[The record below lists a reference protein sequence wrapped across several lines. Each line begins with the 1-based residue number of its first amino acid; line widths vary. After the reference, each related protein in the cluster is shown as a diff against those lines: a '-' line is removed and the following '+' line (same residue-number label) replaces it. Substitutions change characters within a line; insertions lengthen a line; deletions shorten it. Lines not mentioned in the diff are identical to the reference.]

1 MDTRTANR
9 PQGGRAEGSD
19 GDPGLYAVKVPT
31 DPARLSSTTA
41 SFRVRLGASVTP
53 LIDAQVAAP
62 AFTAP
67 PVDASYPGLAQDF
80 SPDQTQPML
89 VLTPL
94 MEAGALAGAASL
106 AGSGAG
112 AGSTGY
118 GGEARPRRP
127 RRVTPITL
135 AGGAAPLLDAAR
147 MGGAGPDASTTVL
160 PVQQSAR
167 PSPTTTLDGGAA
179 RRTSSAAET
188 QLMPQLPVPPNAG
201 DGYGQGLGHA
211 PGGYDDEVTYVGGR
225 QPWGSG
231 PEYQLEARE
240 SGEPVRHAWYPGRRV
255 DLGLVLLPLRIF
267 LGGISI
273 YAGFSKVSDPVY
285 FDGGVRG
292 SMMHWLQSLHPWPM
306 AQPLMQFALAHPV
319 GAGLAVAFI
328 QIVVGVL
335 SILGL
340 WQRLAAG
347 TAMLLSVA
355 LLVTVSWRTTP
366 AYDAP
371 DIIFLAAWSPLL
383 LAGAP
388 LFSLDGRLAIEA
400 WHRLGERTPVSVLRR
415 RVLRR
420 GFVVATVVIG
430 STLLLGSALGAAV
443 RDHRIGTTVAPDQSG
458 LPTDYPSPVYPS
470 GGAQSPT
477 GHGPAGSSSKAPSAS
492 HSPSAAPTTAAPSH
506 RPTSRHSGSTSSGS
520 SSAGGQGGSSPSGG
534 SSSTPSHH
542 HSSTPSPKSSS
553 GSTNG
558 VIGGLLGT
566 SAPAPLPLLGMP
578 GNGAGTGGTGGN
590 AVT

>member
-1 MDTRTANR
+1 MDTRTPNR
-9 PQGGRAEGSD
+9 PQGGRAGGSD

-41 SFRVRLGASVTP
+41 SFRVRLGAAVTP

-67 PVDASYPGLAQDF
+67 PVDSAYSGL

-94 MEAGALAGAASL
+94 MEAGALAGAGGFG
-106 AGSGAG
+106 AGTG
-112 AGSTGY
+112 AGS
-118 GGEARPRRP
+118 GEARPRRP
-127 RRVTPITL
+127 RRVTPITWT
-135 AGGAAPLLDAAR
+135 GGAAPLLDAVR
-147 MGGAGPDASTTVL
+147 LGGVGPDAPTGVL
-160 PVQQSAR
+160 PLQQSA
-167 PSPTTTLDGGAA
+167 SP
-179 RRTSSAAET
+179 AET
-188 QLMPQLPVPPNAG
+188 QLMPQLPVPPDA
-201 DGYGQGLGHA
+201 GYGEGLGHG
-211 PGGYDDEVTYVGGR
+211 PGGGPGSGFDDEVTYVGGR

-355 LLVTVSWRTTP
+355 LLVTVSWRTGP

-400 WHRLGERTPVSVLRR
+400 WHRLGERTPVAVLRR

-430 STLLLGSALGAAV
+430 CTLLLGSALGAAV
-443 RDHRIGTTVAPDQSG
+443 RDHRIGTTMVPDEPGVPSG
-458 LPTDYPSPVYPS
+458 YPSPVYPS
-470 GGAQSPT
+470 GGAQSSS
-477 GHGPAGSSSKAPSAS
+477 GPGSTSPSSAAPSAS
-492 HSPSAAPTTAAPSH
+492 TSPSAAPTTAAPSH
-506 RPTSRHSGSTSSGS
+506 RPTSRHSGSTHGGS
-520 SSAGGQGGSSPSGG
+520 SSTTGGGSSPTSGG
-534 SSSTPSHH
+534 SSSTSSH
-542 HSSTPSPKSSS
+542 HSSSPTPKSSS
-553 GSTNG
+553 TGTNG

-566 SAPAPLPLLGMP
+566 SAPAPLPLLGMR
-578 GNGAGTGGTGGN
+578 GAGAGTGGG

>member
-1 MDTRTANR
+1 MDTRTPNR
-9 PQGGRAEGSD
+9 PQGGRGAED
-19 GDPGLYAVKVPT
+19 GDGGPGLYTVKVPS

-41 SFRVRLGASVTP
+41 SFRVRLGTSASP
-53 LIDAQVAAP
+53 LIDARVAAP
-62 AFTAP
+62 AFA
-67 PVDASYPGLAQDF
+67 ASPASSFSPDF
-80 SPDQTQPML
+80 SPGLVRPLGLSPDETQPMAAIPDL
-89 VLTPL
+89 V
-94 MEAGALAGAASL
+94 GAGAA
-106 AGSGAG
+106 GGPN
-112 AGSTGY
+112 GST
-118 GGEARPRRP
+118 AAPRR
-127 RRVTPITL
+127 RARVTPITWT
-135 AGGAAPLLDAAR
+135 GGAAPLLDA
-147 MGGAGPDASTTVL
+147 
-160 PVQQSAR
+160 VQQSGQGTAYPDR
-167 PSPTTTLDGGAA
+167 FADPGTT
-179 RRTSSAAET
+179 
-188 QLMPQLPVPPNAG
+188 QQLPLIGAQPGPADLSAGPPG
-201 DGYGQGLGHA
+201 DPRARAAYPGSFSHAYGE
-211 PGGYDDEVTYVGGR
+211 EVAYVDGR
-225 QPWGSG
+225 EPWGSG
-231 PEYQLEARE
+231 PEFRLDGRE
-240 SGEPVRHAWYPGRRV
+240 PGEPVRHAWYPGRRV

-267 LGGISI
+267 LGGISV

-335 SILGL
+335 SVLGL

-355 LLVTVSWRTTP
+355 LLVTVSWRTGP

-430 STLLLGSALGAAV
+430 CTLLLGSALGAAV
-443 RDHRIGTTVAPDQSG
+443 RDHRIGTTVVPAEPG
-458 LPTDYPSPVYPS
+458 VPTDYPSPVYPS
-470 GGAQSPT
+470 GGSQSPT
-477 GHGPAGSSSKAPSAS
+477 GHGSQGSPGPSSAAPSAS
-492 HSPSAAPTTAAPSH
+492 ASPSSAPTTAAPSH
-506 RPTSRHSGSTSSGS
+506 RPTPRHSSSTHSGS
-520 SSAGGQGGSSPSGG
+520 SSASTQSGSSPSSGG
-534 SSSTPSHH
+534 ASSTPTHH
-542 HSSTPSPKSSS
+542 HSSSPTPKSSG

-578 GNGAGTGGTGGN
+578 GSGAGTGG
-590 AVT
+590 APVT

>member
-1 MDTRTANR
+1 MDTRTPNR

-19 GDPGLYAVKVPT
+19 GEPGLYAVKVPT

-41 SFRVRLGASVTP
+41 SFRVRLGAAVTP

-62 AFTAP
+62 AFASP
-67 PVDASYPGLAQDF
+67 SVDSAYPVLT
-80 SPDQTQPML
+80 PDQTQPML

-94 MEAGALAGAASL
+94 IEAGALAGAGGFGA
-106 AGSGAG
+106 AVGSGVG
-112 AGSTGY
+112 AGS
-118 GGEARPRRP
+118 GEARPRRP
-127 RRVTPITL
+127 RRVTPITWT
-135 AGGAAPLLDAAR
+135 GGAAPLLDAVR
-147 MGGAGPDASTTVL
+147 QGGAGPDAVTGVL
-160 PVQQSAR
+160 PLQQSA
-167 PSPTTTLDGGAA
+167 SP
-179 RRTSSAAET
+179 AET
-188 QLMPQLPVPPNAG
+188 QLMPQFPVPPDAR
-201 DGYGQGLGHA
+201 DGYGQGLGHG
-211 PGGYDDEVTYVGGR
+211 PGGGPGSGFDDAVTYVGGR

-267 LGGISI
+267 LGGLSV

-319 GAGLAVAFI
+319 GAGLGVAFI

-347 TAMLLSVA
+347 TAMLLSAA
-355 LLVTVSWRTTP
+355 LLVTVSWRTGP

-371 DIIFLAAWSPLL
+371 DIILLAAWSPLL

-400 WHRLGERTPVSVLRR
+400 WHRLGERTPVAVLRR

-430 STLLLGSALGAAV
+430 CTLLLGSALGAAV
-443 RDHRIGTTVAPDQSG
+443 RDHRIGTSVVPAEPGVS
-458 LPTDYPSPVYPS
+458 TDYPSPVYPS
-470 GGAQSPT
+470 GGAQS
-477 GHGPAGSSSKAPSAS
+477 SSSAPSAPA
-492 HSPSAAPTTAAPSH
+492 SPSAAPTTAAPSH
-506 RPTSRHSGSTSSGS
+506 KPTSRHSGSTHSGS
-520 SSAGGQGGSSPSGG
+520 SSATSSGSSPSSGG
-534 SSSTPSHH
+534 SSSTPSHR
-542 HSSTPSPKSSS
+542 HSSSPAPTSS
-553 GSTNG
+553 GGGSNG

-578 GNGAGTGGTGGN
+578 GAGAGTGG
-590 AVT
+590 APVT

>member
-1 MDTRTANR
+1 MDTRTPNR
-9 PQGGRAEGSD
+9 PQGGRDEGSD
-19 GDPGLYAVKVPT
+19 GGPGLYAVKVPT

-41 SFRVRLGASVTP
+41 SFRVRLGAAVTP

-62 AFTAP
+62 AFAAP
-67 PVDASYPGLAQDF
+67 PVDSGYSGMNA
-80 SPDQTQPML
+80 DQTQPML

-94 MEAGALAGAASL
+94 MEAGALAGV
-106 AGSGAG
+106 AG
-112 AGSTGY
+112 AAGTAGASGLA
-118 GGEARPRRP
+118 GEARPRRP
-127 RRVTPITL
+127 RRVTPITWT
-135 AGGAAPLLDAAR
+135 GGAAPLLDAVR
-147 MGGAGPDASTTVL
+147 QGGVGPDAATGVL
-160 PVQQSAR
+160 PVQ
-167 PSPTTTLDGGAA
+167 
-179 RRTSSAAET
+179 SSASPVET
-188 QLMPQLPVPPNAG
+188 QLMPQLPVPPEAE

-211 PGGYDDEVTYVGGR
+211 PGGAPDDGVTYVGGR

-347 TAMLLSVA
+347 TAMLLSAA
-355 LLVTVSWRTTP
+355 LLVTVSWRTGP

-400 WHRLGERTPVSVLRR
+400 WHRLGERTPVAVLRR

-430 STLLLGSALGAAV
+430 GTLLLGSALGAAV
-443 RDHRIGTTVAPDQSG
+443 RDHRIGTTVVPSESG
-458 LPTDYPSPVYPS
+458 VPTDYPSPVYPS
-470 GGAQSPT
+470 TGAPAAGGQ
-477 GHGPAGSSSKAPSAS
+477 GSAHPSSAAPSAS
-492 HSPSAAPTTAAPSH
+492 NSPSAAATTAAPSH
-506 RPTSRHSGSTSSGS
+506 RPTPRHSSSTHSGS
-520 SSAGGQGGSSPSGG
+520 SSSTGTGGSSPSSGG
-534 SSSTPSHH
+534 ASSTPSHH
-542 HSSTPSPKSSS
+542 HSSSPTPKSSS
-553 GSTNG
+553 GGTNG

-578 GNGAGTGGTGGN
+578 GSGASTGG
-590 AVT
+590 APVT

>member
-1 MDTRTANR
+1 MDTRTPNR

-19 GDPGLYAVKVPT
+19 GEPGLYAVKVPT

-41 SFRVRLGASVTP
+41 SFRVRLGAAVTP

-67 PVDASYPGLAQDF
+67 PVDAAYPGPAL
-80 SPDQTQPML
+80 DQTQPML

-94 MEAGALAGAASL
+94 MEAGALAGAAGL
-106 AGSGAG
+106 AG
-112 AGSTGY
+112 AGGF

-127 RRVTPITL
+127 RRVTPITWT
-135 AGGAAPLLDAAR
+135 GGAAPLLDAVR
-147 MGGAGPDASTTVL
+147 QGGMGAGAPTGVL
-160 PVQQSAR
+160 PAQQSA
-167 PSPTTTLDGGAA
+167 SP
-179 RRTSSAAET
+179 AET
-188 QLMPQLPVPPNAG
+188 QLMPQIPMPPDAE
-201 DGYGQGLGHA
+201 DGYGEGLGHG
-211 PGGYDDEVTYVGGR
+211 PGGFDDGVTYVGGR

-267 LGGISI
+267 LGGISV

-306 AQPLMQFALAHPV
+306 AEPLMQFALAHPV

-335 SILGL
+335 SVLGL

-347 TAMLLSVA
+347 TAMLLSMA
-355 LLVTVSWRTTP
+355 LLVTVSWQTGP

-430 STLLLGSALGAAV
+430 CTLLLGSALGAAV
-443 RDHRIGTTVAPDQSG
+443 RDHRIGTTVVPAEPG
-458 LPTDYPSPVYPS
+458 VPTDYPSPVYPS
-470 GGAQSPT
+470 GGSQSPT
-477 GHGPAGSSSKAPSAS
+477 GHGSQGSPGPSSAAPSAS
-492 HSPSAAPTTAAPSH
+492 GSASPSSAPTTAAPSH
-506 RPTSRHSGSTSSGS
+506 RPTPRHSSSSTHSGS
-520 SSAGGQGGSSPSGG
+520 SSASTQSGSSPSSGG
-534 SSSTPSHH
+534 SSSTPTHH
-542 HSSTPSPKSSS
+542 HSSSPTPKSSSGS

-578 GNGAGTGGTGGN
+578 GSGAGTGG
-590 AVT
+590 APVT

>member
-1 MDTRTANR
+1 MDTRTPNR

-19 GDPGLYAVKVPT
+19 GEPGLYAVKVPT

-41 SFRVRLGASVTP
+41 SFRVRLGAAVTP

-67 PVDASYPGLAQDF
+67 PVDSAYPVLT
-80 SPDQTQPML
+80 PDQTQPML

-94 MEAGALAGAASL
+94 IEAGALAGAGAGGFG
-106 AGSGAG
+106 AGVGSGVG
-112 AGSTGY
+112 VGS
-118 GGEARPRRP
+118 GEARPRRP
-127 RRVTPITL
+127 RRVTPITWT
-135 AGGAAPLLDAAR
+135 GGAAPLLDAVR
-147 MGGAGPDASTTVL
+147 QGGAGPDAVTGVL
-160 PVQQSAR
+160 PLQQSA
-167 PSPTTTLDGGAA
+167 SP
-179 RRTSSAAET
+179 AET
-188 QLMPQLPVPPNAG
+188 QLMPQLPVPPDVR
-201 DGYGQGLGHA
+201 DGYGQGLGHG
-211 PGGYDDEVTYVGGR
+211 PGGGPGGGFDDEVTYVGGR

-267 LGGISI
+267 LGGLSI

-371 DIIFLAAWSPLL
+371 DIILLAAWSPLL

-400 WHRLGERTPVSVLRR
+400 WHRLGERTPVAVLRR

-430 STLLLGSALGAAV
+430 CTLLLGSALGAAV
-443 RDHRIGTTVAPDQSG
+443 RDHRIGTTVVPAEPG
-458 LPTDYPSPVYPS
+458 VPTDYPSPVYPS
-470 GGAQSPT
+470 GGAQSP
-477 GHGPAGSSSKAPSAS
+477 SSAPSAPA
-492 HSPSAAPTTAAPSH
+492 SPSAAPTTAAPSH
-506 RPTSRHSGSTSSGS
+506 KATSRHSGSTKSGS
-520 SSAGGQGGSSPSGG
+520 SSATGSGGSSPSSGG
-534 SSSTPSHH
+534 SSSTPSHR
-542 HSSTPSPKSSS
+542 HSSSPTPTSS
-553 GSTNG
+553 GGGSNG

-578 GNGAGTGGTGGN
+578 GTGAGTGG
-590 AVT
+590 APVT